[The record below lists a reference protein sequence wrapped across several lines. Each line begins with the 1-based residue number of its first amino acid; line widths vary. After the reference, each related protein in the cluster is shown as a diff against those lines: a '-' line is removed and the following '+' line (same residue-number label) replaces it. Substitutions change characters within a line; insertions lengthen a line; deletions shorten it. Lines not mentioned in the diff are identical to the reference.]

1 MKKDSLPR
9 VTCRVLFTYSP
20 VQEDELELNI
30 NDIIECSGEAE
41 DGWWKGNLNGKF
53 GVFPSNFV
61 EVIHQ
66 KEEQQVADKNKRNK
80 ELHPPNQAISGLGN
94 ILNQNQEIEVPSGR
108 GDSSIPRL
116 PPKPVK
122 EQCVVQFPYE
132 AQNEDELTL
141 GEGRVVNII
150 SKDSEDKGW
159 WRGELDGKIGVFPDN
174 FVKLVNLQ
182 EISSGNKKNRTHSP
196 NRDSGNFEKGSK
208 EKISN
213 NLNHHLNH
221 HQHTESTKSSPTKKG
236 SFSKSKTPAKPK
248 APCPTKISYSSSNS
262 KPVSSAVN
270 IGQPSKGGF
279 LSSFKPSL
287 SKNSSNRSSF
297 SNSNSSNNKSVL
309 GMMSSSPEPDSTQA
323 KSLSKSL
330 PTNVDES
337 FDPSSSS
344 HMLPDGQKS
353 GKDFD
358 EVERSEKLAHPT
370 ADRVKGPKRRP
381 PSSIFTKDMIALED
395 GTSTI
400 DSSTTTNS
408 IEINNSNSTVKE
420 NKDVQEKEDPSSE
433 PILRNNDDFLYN
445 NNNNNTIT
453 SPNSKSS
460 SPVHAFKEELQNRLE
475 SNNEN
480 DVSQAKK
487 PDWLEELS
495 RKQANRK
502 SGFFNDKVPG
512 SRSSA
517 PIILD
522 KPQLPTKPSQIRDD
536 IRKLNKRATNI
547 EASGGS
553 DKENSKPNRPSC
565 IEDSFLNSETNNII
579 AHQSSVVPV
588 EKYSRISDESLKKNQ
603 LKKHSYS
610 EPNKKLSKSSDDYEN
625 EGTNENLV
633 ERVRN
638 LESALAFMESSY
650 SERLNALEASL
661 REEKI
666 LRLKLQDELDYLR
679 Q

>member
-1 MKKDSLPR
+1 MHAKRPRTSFPLPPLLSGGYGLWIIDLDIPNELNDKKDIINMKKDSLPR

-150 SKDSEDKGW
+150 SKDSEDKGCSLIYK
-159 WRGELDGKIGVFPDN
+159 RLALAI
-174 FVKLVNLQ
+174 
-182 EISSGNKKNRTHSP
+182 KKNRTHSP
-196 NRDSGNFEKGSK
+196 NRDSGNFEKG
-208 EKISN
+208 
-213 NLNHHLNH
+213 
-221 HQHTESTKSSPTKKG
+221 T
-236 SFSKSKTPAKPK
+236 
-248 APCPTKISYSSSNS
+248 PCPTKISYSSSNS